1 MKIRTPLAAA
11 SIFFLVT
18 LVTPTEVLAVVQSL
32 NSQTG
37 QTQTFQNDS
46 NLTISSLNNIH
57 SLIWQGLLPISRG
70 GTGNDAF
77 TEGSII
83 FMGQNKF
90 RQDNNHF
97 FWDRINNRLGIGT
110 SSPTATLDVSGN
122 AKVSSLTTSSDA
134 TINTLTVG
142 LGGGSVTTNATVGKN
157 ALLNNTTGA
166 RNTAVGYEALL
177 LSNGFDNT
185 AVGYQAL
192 GESITS
198 TGSDENTAVGAFAL
212 GSNTTGRFNSA
223 LGGHAL
229 LFNETGDSNTA
240 VGLSSLGGNTS
251 GSSNIGIGLYALT
264 ANTTGSNNIAIGERA
279 GLWSVGSADLT
290 APSSSI
296 YIGYRTRGY
305 DYNDNNSIVIGSEA
319 EGAGSNK
326 AVIGNTSVTDVYF
339 GSSAGLAS
347 IHSKKLFLGSS
358 SVPGCIIMGDS
369 DGSGVS
375 YITVNDGV
383 LSLSTTTPTACQ

>member
-142 LGGGSVTTNATVGKN
+142 LGGGSVTTNATVGKKC
-157 ALLNNTTGA
+157 
-166 RNTAVGYEALL
+166 
-177 LSNGFDNT
+177 
-185 AVGYQAL
+185 
-192 GESITS
+192 
-198 TGSDENTAVGAFAL
+198 
-212 GSNTTGRFNSA
+212 
-223 LGGHAL
+223 
-229 LFNETGDSNTA
+229 
-240 VGLSSLGGNTS
+240 SL
-251 GSSNIGIGLYALT
+251 
-264 ANTTGSNNIAIGERA
+264 
-279 GLWSVGSADLT
+279 
-290 APSSSI
+290 
-296 YIGYRTRGY
+296 
-305 DYNDNNSIVIGSEA
+305 
-319 EGAGSNK
+319 K
-326 AVIGNTSVTDVYF
+326 
-339 GSSAGLAS
+339 
-347 IHSKKLFLGSS
+347 
-358 SVPGCIIMGDS
+358 
-369 DGSGVS
+369 
-375 YITVNDGV
+375 
-383 LSLSTTTPTACQ
+383 